1 MKKYNANI
9 ELKVSQNTIEDDNFV
24 LEYFENDLDNLVKS
38 YADKYGVDIRIGN
51 FHEELPTI
59 AERHA
64 EHLDYARW
72 LQNLVND
79 PDVNLP
85 KERQTIVVDNKVVA
99 ETLDWL
105 EDHCKHPF
113 RTPTNHSDFNY
124 EVLRTIKLIRET
136 YIEGA
141 ENFVA

>member
-9 ELKVSQNTIEDDNFV
+9 ELKIDQETIMDGNFKLED
-24 LEYFENDLDNLVKS
+24 FENDLDNLVGS
-38 YADKYGVDIRIGN
+38 FSDKYGVDIRIGN

-59 AERHA
+59 AERHG
-64 EHLDYARW
+64 EHLDYVRY
-72 LQNLVND
+72 LQNMVVD

-85 KERQTIVVDNKVVA
+85 KERQSIVWDNKVVA
-99 ETLDWL
+99 ENLDWL

-141 ENFVA
+141 DNFVA